1 LARLPIVICKLNQQ
15 EEEDSRR
22 TKAERKA
29 RNGDKASG
37 GAAAAAATGAPEP
50 AWDVRALKLEVPS
63 NLKAFLMKPVPQEA
77 GTLLCTIRRN
87 KSTFRKMFP
96 SYRLYMKMPDGSDL
110 FLMVSKKRSGQKTSN
125 YLISMSEDDLQR
137 KSPNYL
143 GKLRVCD
150 HKAYWQLQRK
160 DSFRGRCGVYLL
172 RATSW
177 SSFLCFFFASRIYH
191 FCCFFVFHCRY
202 RYHLFLPHLSC

>member
-1 LARLPIVICKLNQQ
+1 MNSPSNLCFCFNQ
-15 EEEDSRR
+15 EEEDARR
-22 TKAERKA
+22 MKAEWKGRG
-29 RNGDKASG
+29 GDKGG
-37 GAAAAAATGAPEP
+37 GAAAAAAPEP
-50 AWDVRALKLEVPS
+50 TWDVRAVKLEEPS

-96 SYRLYMKMPDGSDL
+96 SYRLYMKMPDGTDL

-143 GKLRVCD
+143 GKLRVRI
-150 HKAYWQLQRK
+150 KK
-160 DSFRGRCGVYLL
+160 KKEV
-172 RATSW
+172 
-177 SSFLCFFFASRIYH
+177 FA
-191 FCCFFVFHCRY
+191 
-202 RYHLFLPHLSC
+202 